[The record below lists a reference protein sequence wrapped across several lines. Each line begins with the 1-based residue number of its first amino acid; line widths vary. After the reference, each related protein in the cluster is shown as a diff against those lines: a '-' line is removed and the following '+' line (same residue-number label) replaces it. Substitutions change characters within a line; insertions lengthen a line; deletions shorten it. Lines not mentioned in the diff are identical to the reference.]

1 MADEVDAMMAYI
13 EGRTQK
19 TAYPCFTKQA
29 LNELELGIQTLA
41 DNCRTVKVS
50 DFHHQGCCLLYH
62 SFLSVCS
69 FIWCQYGQR
78 YRLHLSMKH

>member
-29 LNELELGIQTLA
+29 LNELELGIRTLA

-50 DFHHQGCCLLYH
+50 DVDYQCCCLLH
-62 SFLSVCS
+62 LSFPSVCS
-69 FIWCQYGQR
+69 FVWCQYR
-78 YRLHLSMKH
+78 